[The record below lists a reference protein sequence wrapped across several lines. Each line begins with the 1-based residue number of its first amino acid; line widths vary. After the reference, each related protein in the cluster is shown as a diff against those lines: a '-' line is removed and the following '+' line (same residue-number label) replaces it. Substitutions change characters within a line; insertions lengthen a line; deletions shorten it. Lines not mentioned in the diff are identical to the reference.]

1 MYLDNDTE
9 HAKHIE
15 TLKHRN
21 NVRLV
26 NGEIMKNG
34 SKFEWVTCKSTLSQY
49 SVDQHLKT
57 KMHLDNVNP
66 RSSFNDGKDKDITE
80 DLQSSF
86 TDSTVSKDNSG
97 YCNTCNNRYNNNQYL
112 IAYLHPVSRDPNRV
126 SKYNKSEYINEI
138 KLTKLPP
145 PYDYY
150 HLKKIQELIKI
161 KY

>member
-26 NGEIMKNG
+26 NGEIIKNG
-34 SKFEWVTCKSTLSQY
+34 SKFECVTCKSTLSQY
-49 SVDQHLKT
+49 IENQHLKT

-66 RSSFNDGKDKDITE
+66 RSSFTDGKDKDINE

-86 TDSTVSKDNSG
+86 TDSTISKDNSG
-97 YCNTCNNRYNNNQYL
+97 YCITCNNRYNNNQYL
-112 IAYLHPVSRDPNRV
+112 IAYLHPV
-126 SKYNKSEYINEI
+126 
-138 KLTKLPP
+138 
-145 PYDYY
+145 
-150 HLKKIQELIKI
+150 
-161 KY
+161 